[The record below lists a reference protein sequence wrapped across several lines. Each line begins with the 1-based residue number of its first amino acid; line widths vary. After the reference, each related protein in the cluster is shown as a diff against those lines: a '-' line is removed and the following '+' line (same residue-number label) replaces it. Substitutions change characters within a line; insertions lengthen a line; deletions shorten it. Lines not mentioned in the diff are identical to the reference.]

1 MIGQVQDVYS
11 AAVVTGAAEATV
23 GRSRQSTS
31 QSYRSVAADQDAA
44 IQSGETS
51 AAAQLEQQSRK
62 AKEAYKGDNAGNQSE
77 EQRQKQ
83 EREKQAEQP
92 IDEATVSLVTQE
104 LNELMSK
111 INCNLQFQYH
121 KEVNMMSVRMIDK
134 RTNDVLKEIPPEEM
148 IKHKIHAREWIGN
161 IIDKE
166 A

>member
-111 INCNLQFQYH
+111 INCNLEFQYH
-121 KEVNMMSVRMIDK
+121 KEVNLMTVRMLDK
-134 RTNDVLKEIPPEEM
+134 KTHEVIKEVPPEEM
-148 IKHKIHAREWIGN
+148 LDQMAKAREWLGAFL
-161 IIDKE
+161 DKN